1 MIRITKTGFRTFL
14 VLLLCFMACQLV
26 KAQNVSFGI
35 KIGFIPD
42 SDMKYATGGGSKS
55 KSYLFGPTLEVKLP
69 FEKISIETS
78 VLYNRIGYISRFY
91 PLYSTYINQVR
102 GDLFEVPLLLKYYP
116 LDTSSKVQL
125 FISGGPVIRL
135 LANASKKT
143 LFIGINQGTGERVVS
158 TYEKNVTSRG
168 GPFGLSIGAGV
179 LRKSG
184 RFCFSPG
191 IRYTKWSGMLFEDAG
206 SQGYSVESS
215 TNKLEFVLNLSFIP

>member
-1 MIRITKTGFRTFL
+1 MIRTTKTGFRTLL
-14 VLLLCFMACQLV
+14 VLLIFFMACQLV

-35 KIGFIPD
+35 KVGFIPD
-42 SDMKYATGGGSKS
+42 NDMKYVTGGGSKS
-55 KSYLFGPTLEVKLP
+55 KSYLFGPTLEAKLP

-78 VLYNRIGYISRFY
+78 VLYHRIGYLSRFY

-116 LDTSSKVQL
+116 FDTSSKVQL
-125 FISGGPVIRL
+125 FVSGGPVIRL

-143 LFIGINQGTGERVVS
+143 LFIGLNQATGEQVAS
-158 TYEKNVTSRG
+158 TYEKDVSSQG

-179 LRKSG
+179 LSKSG
-184 RFCFSPG
+184 RVRFSPEV
-191 IRYTKWSGMLFEDAG
+191 RYTKWSGMLFEDEG

-215 TNKLEFVLNLSFIP
+215 TNKLEFVLNLSFAP